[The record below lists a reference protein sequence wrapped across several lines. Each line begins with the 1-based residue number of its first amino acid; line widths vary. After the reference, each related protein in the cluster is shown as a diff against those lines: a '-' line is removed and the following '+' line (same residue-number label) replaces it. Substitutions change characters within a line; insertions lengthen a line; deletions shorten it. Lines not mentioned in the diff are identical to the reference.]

1 MSMTDHWTPSPQVL
15 RRIVAVQRSV
25 YRGTGGRVM
34 ARARRK
40 PVVLLTT
47 KGRRTGRLHTTPL
60 PFYPDGDR
68 LVVIASNSGS
78 DRHPAWYLNLCAHP
92 EVGVQVGPR
101 TSTATA
107 ATLTGDD
114 RQTVW
119 ARLDREAPWYSE
131 YQAGTTREI
140 PLVAITPEHDV
151 RHDAPPCVE
160 RPAPGWWVAV
170 LGGMTVLGLI
180 AFRPSWWHRWSTRVT
195 SAVPQGAFRGLFWA
209 AVATHLAEGAAAV
222 RLADRAGEHAATLSW
237 GAQTTLLGFP
247 SLRLL
252 RRRAGDAPAG
262 DDPTETAVTREGAT
276 R

>member
-1 MSMTDHWTPSPQVL
+1 MSMTDHWTPSPRVL
-15 RRIVAVQRSV
+15 RRIVTVHRTV
-25 YRGTGGRVM
+25 YRRTGGRVM

-47 KGRRTGRLHTTPL
+47 TGRRTGRLHTTPL

-78 DRHPAWYLNLCAHP
+78 DRHPAWYLNLCANP
-92 EVGVQVGPR
+92 EVEVQVGPR
-101 TSTATA
+101 ASRAAA

-114 RQTVW
+114 RQRVW
-119 ARLDREAPWYSE
+119 ARLDREAPWYSD
-131 YQAGTTREI
+131 YQAHTAREI
-140 PLVAITPEHDV
+140 PLVAITPDHDV

-160 RPAPGWWVAV
+160 RPAAGWWVAV

-180 AFRPSWWHRWSTRVT
+180 AFRSSWWRWWSTRVT
-195 SAVPQGAFRGLFWA
+195 SAVPRGAYRALFWA
-209 AVATHLAEGAAAV
+209 AVATHVAEGTAAV
-222 RLADRAGEHAATLSW
+222 RLAERAGEHAATLSW

-252 RRRAGDAPAG
+252 RRRAGNDTTG
-262 DDPTETAVTREGAT
+262 DEFPETAVTREGAT